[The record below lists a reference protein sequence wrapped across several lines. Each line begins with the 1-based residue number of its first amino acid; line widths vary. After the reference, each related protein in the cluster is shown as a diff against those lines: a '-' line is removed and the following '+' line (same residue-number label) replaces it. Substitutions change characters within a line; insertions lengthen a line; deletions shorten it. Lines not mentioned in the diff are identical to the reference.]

1 MLKFCAKT
9 QFPHSL
15 ERIACISP
23 FSVRMRENTD
33 QKTPSTDIF
42 HAAWRITLLL
52 SSSISLIQWMEHV
65 AMKYIWKLESKTPT
79 LDLNLIL
86 LILNIIVCY
95 KKSKKY
101 VAAEVSVLTL
111 RKQRKN
117 LIRTKELTLLEK
129 KVTYLII
136 IYADL

>member
-23 FSVRMRENTD
+23 YAVRMRENTD

-42 HAAWRITLLL
+42 HALRRITLFL
-52 SSSISLIQWMEHV
+52 SSSISPIQWMEHV

-101 VAAEVSVLTL
+101 VAAEVSSLTL

-136 IYADL
+136 IYAGL